1 MSFKEDGSKV
11 ERDLIGRRE
20 EEWNSRNTIHEKL
33 KDEGVGQWKHYFNQ
47 IRKRMKKI
55 TFEDRS

>member
-20 EEWNSRNTIHEKL
+20 EEWNSRNRIHEKL
-33 KDEGVGQWKHYFNQ
+33 KDEGVRQ
-47 IRKRMKKI
+47 
-55 TFEDRS
+55 